1 MNNKITQSEQ
11 RKNSLKK
18 KKKMKRAMG
27 THGNITKDLTSVSL
41 EVLEVEE
48 KEGRIEKVLR

>member
-1 MNNKITQSEQ
+1 
-11 RKNSLKK
+11 
-18 KKKMKRAMG
+18 MKRAMG